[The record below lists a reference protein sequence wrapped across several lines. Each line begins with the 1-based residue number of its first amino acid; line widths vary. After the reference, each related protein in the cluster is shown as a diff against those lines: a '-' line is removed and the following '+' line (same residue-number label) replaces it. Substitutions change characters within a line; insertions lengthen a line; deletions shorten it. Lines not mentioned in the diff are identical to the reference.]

1 MVESSFHHIL
11 AKYDYQFPSELIALS
26 PAHPRDS
33 AKLLIL
39 DRASGDVQFT
49 VFKDIGKFLP
59 KKSVLVLNETKVIP
73 ARVALIRST
82 GGTVSVL
89 SLGVTAHGLLRV
101 LSPKKLRPGEFLK
114 MHGKEG
120 FTVKKSDQKE
130 WLLEAN
136 FPISKLQKELEKFGT
151 MPLPPYIKHTPLTE
165 KEIKREYQT
174 VFAKNPGSIAAPTA
188 SLHFTKKL
196 LSDLEKQGH
205 TIIRVTLHVHLG
217 TFAPLTEEQW
227 KSGSLHTEE
236 YHIDARA
243 VTSLEKAKKNG
254 RTIIAVGTTV
264 ARTLESSS
272 DARGHITKPSG
283 ATSLFIRDQYKWKMV
298 EGLITNFHVP
308 KSSLLMLVSAFAG
321 RDQIMNAYRKAI
333 EQKFRLFSFGDAM
346 LIV

>member
-1 MVESSFHHIL
+1 MDFQKAL
-11 AKYDYQFPSELIALS
+11 AAYDYQFPHELIATA

-33 AKLLIL
+33 AKLLVL
-39 DRASGDVQFT
+39 DRASGDIHFT

-59 KKSVLVLNETKVIP
+59 TKSVLVLNETKVIP
-73 ARVALIRST
+73 ARVALTRST

-89 SLGVTAHGLLRV
+89 SLGVTAQGFLRV
-101 LSPKKLRPGEFLK
+101 LSPKKLREGEFLK

-120 FTVKKSDQKE
+120 FVVKKSDQKE

-165 KEIKREYQT
+165 REIKREYQT

-196 LSDLEKQGH
+196 LRDLEKQGH
-205 TIIRVTLHVHLG
+205 KIIRVTLHVHLG

-227 KSGSLHTEE
+227 KTGVLHTEE
-236 YHIDARA
+236 YVIGAAASRA
-243 VTSLEKAKKNG
+243 LEQAKKDG
-254 RTIIAVGTTV
+254 RRIIAVGTTV

-272 DARGHITKPSG
+272 DRRGHISKPSG
-283 ATSLFIRDQYKWKMV
+283 ATSLFIREGYEWKMV
-298 EGLITNFHVP
+298 DGLITNFHVP
-308 KSSLLMLVSAFAG
+308 KSSLLMLVSAFAS
-321 RDQIMNAYRKAI
+321 REKIIDAYQQAI
-333 EQKFRLFSFGDAM
+333 QKRLRLFSFGDGM
-346 LIV
+346 FIL